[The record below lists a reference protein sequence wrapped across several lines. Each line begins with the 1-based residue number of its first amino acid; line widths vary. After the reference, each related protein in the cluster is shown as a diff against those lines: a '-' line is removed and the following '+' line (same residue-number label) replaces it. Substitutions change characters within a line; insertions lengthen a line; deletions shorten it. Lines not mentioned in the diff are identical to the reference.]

1 MESKLQFKRRHA
13 ENSSSIETEVD
24 WEEVERTLK
33 EVDPEGTFSDPRF
46 DPLKHALRILGSVAA
61 EKDLN
66 EASFR
71 INISTGFLGANEI
84 ALIYFFI
91 YFLRAVI
98 NLSLKSFPRS
108 YASIGSL

>member
-13 ENSSSIETEVD
+13 ENSASVEAEVE
-24 WEEVERTLK
+24 WGEVERTLN

-66 EASFR
+66 HVSIR
-71 INISTGFLGANEI
+71 IDVNTGYPNSEY
-84 ALIYFFI
+84 LIIIIITKFH
-91 YFLRAVI
+91 RHSMVI
-98 NLSLKSFPRS
+98 
-108 YASIGSL
+108 